1 MRRDCQRCIAR
12 FCRAMHLLIVQPYAK
27 PLRAQQQ
34 SSTAMRP
41 SMPSS
46 RASRAATSAPS
57 AETVARL
64 AARDRLRLPAVC
76 RRTALSLHVLP
87 CKRPARRRQ
96 SRSPTPSSC
105 VSSVSGGSLE
115 IRRSQL
121 RKSLSGS
128 RHSRQ
133 QQCPA
138 ASKKQMLSLT
148 PSLSTCR
155 HAAAVTACCQPS
167 NALPNAADTGKAR
180 SPRPPTAAVA
190 AMLRGWQV
198 TETIKARC
206 ARWAWPLPAHSL
218 AN

>member
-138 ASKKQMLSLT
+138 ASKKT
-148 PSLSTCR
+148 DAFA
-155 HAAAVTACCQPS
+155 HAIAI
-167 NALPNAADTGKAR
+167 D
-180 SPRPPTAAVA
+180 
-190 AMLRGWQV
+190 
-198 TETIKARC
+198 
-206 ARWAWPLPAHSL
+206 LPARGRSDCVLPAIQCVTQCGQIQAKHGPQGRQLLRSRQCC
-218 AN
+218 AGGR